1 MESGDTAALRRRFL
15 EAVAGS
21 GPELHA
27 ADLRIPG
34 LDRRTVQKRLERL
47 RRAASGAGGIAT
59 DAETI
64 AFAKDELLRTGS
76 PTLRG
81 LAVLRG
87 LAEDRAAAFARSAGL
102 QGPVIGDWV
111 ELAHSPGDLGW
122 TREQM
127 LVEELGADTVA
138 SRGRLQGW
146 GAERERY
153 LEKIQAGAAADVDL
167 LRNLEPNLLKMDL
180 AGIRAWGT
188 SDAPLCA
195 IQVAP
200 VDWLTC
206 FALNARLDSTA
217 LTGGAG
223 ETVRERWGEPVRVVE
238 RRALPGMIV
247 AHVVVL
253 TRDGQFVVCR
263 RPAAGVEDERGAWSL
278 SLEERWQ
285 GSAADRAADTHPHDL
300 VRRAVREELGVAV
313 GAHEVRILAWGLEA
327 SVLYPGFIA
336 IAHSAAA
343 SWEVERLRSHAKDAS
358 ELAYVGFL
366 PARLAAA
373 RLLLADDFVPA
384 DRPELAAPWHRTGR
398 ARLFLA
404 LAHLETRA
412 GRDGRVR
419 VLAQLAR

>member
-1 MESGDTAALRRRFL
+1 MESGDTAELRRRFL
-15 EAVAGS
+15 EAVAAS
-21 GPELHA
+21 GPGLHA
-27 ADLRIPG
+27 KDLRVPG

-47 RRAASGAGGIAT
+47 RRAAAGDGGIAT

-64 AFAKDELLRTGS
+64 AFARDELLRTGS
-76 PTLRG
+76 PALRG
-81 LAVLRG
+81 LARLRAFAG
-87 LAEDRAAAFARSAGL
+87 ERATAFARSAGL
-102 QGPVIGDWV
+102 QGTVIGDWV

-122 TREQM
+122 TREQI
-127 LVEELGADTVA
+127 LVEELGADTIA

-146 GAERERY
+146 WAERERY
-153 LEKIQAGAAADVDL
+153 LEGTRARAAADPDVR
-167 LRNLEPNLLKMDL
+167 RNLDPNLLKMDL

-217 LTGGAG
+217 LIGDGR

-263 RPAAGVEDERGAWSL
+263 RPAAGVEDERGTWSL

-285 GSAADRAADTHPHDL
+285 GPAADRTPDAHPHDL

-313 GAHEVRILAWGLEA
+313 DDGEVRVLAWGLEA

-336 IAHSAAA
+336 IAHSGAA
-343 SWEVERLRSHAKDAS
+343 SWEVERLQSHAKDAS

-366 PARLAAA
+366 AARLATA
-373 RLLLADDFVPA
+373 RLLLDDVFAPA

-412 GRDGRVR
+412 GRDGRAR
-419 VLAQLAR
+419 ILAQLGR